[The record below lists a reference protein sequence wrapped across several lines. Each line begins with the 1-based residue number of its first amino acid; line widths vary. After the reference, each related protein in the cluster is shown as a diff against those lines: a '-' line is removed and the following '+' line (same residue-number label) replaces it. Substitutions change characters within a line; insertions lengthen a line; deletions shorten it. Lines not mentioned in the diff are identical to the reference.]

1 VGRLSAFL
9 GITVVLCL
17 TASCTLGEQRK
28 ARAGL
33 DASVAQLPKLRE
45 FDTIKVIYYESSL
58 SGPRTTCYYATAY
71 TIIGTSLPELKALD
85 VYVEELKSLGWR
97 PREKQYDTTR
107 ILMRGTYELVVVR
120 SGEPGVDVKD
130 AVDYAQLRAVYPTI
144 IFVRLDFM
152 LPNRDKC

>member
-1 VGRLSAFL
+1 MERLSGLLSIAVL
-9 GITVVLCL
+9 LCL
-17 TASCTLGEQRK
+17 LVSCTAEEQRK

-33 DASVAQLPKLRE
+33 DASVAQLPELGD
-45 FDTIKVIYYESSL
+45 FDTIEVIYYETSL

-71 TIIGTSLPELKALD
+71 LIIGTSLPEEKALD
-85 VYVEELKSLGWR
+85 VYVEELKSLSWT

-107 ILMRGTYELVVVR
+107 ILMHGTYELVVIR

-130 AVDYAQLRAVYPTI
+130 AVDYAQLRAKYPTI

-152 LPNRDKC
+152 LPSRDKC

>member
-9 GITVVLCL
+9 SIAVFLCL
-17 TASCTLGEQRK
+17 MVSCAVGEQRK

-33 DASVAQLPKLRE
+33 DASVAQLPELRE
-45 FDTIKVIYYESSL
+45 FDTVEVVHREFSH
-58 SGPRTTCYYATAY
+58 SGPRTTCYYARAY
-71 TIIGTSLPELKALD
+71 AIIGTSLPAEQALD
-85 VYVEELKSLGWR
+85 VYVEELQSLGWEFDGR
-97 PREKQYDTTR
+97 QYKTE
-107 ILMRGTYELVVVR
+107 RGLKRGVYELVVVR

-152 LPNRDKC
+152 LPSRDKC